1 MILESDE
8 IPLAACQYA
17 ERGWSVIPV
26 QARGERP
33 LVPWLEFQQRVASA
47 AEIDRWFQQ
56 WPDANIG
63 IVTGG
68 LSGLIVIDVDP
79 GHRGNDSLE
88 AIERKHGPFPP
99 GIEATTG
106 LSGRHLYFEHP
117 GRSVPNRAGLFP
129 GIDVRCDGGYVVAP
143 PSMHP
148 SSARYRWVPK
158 HGPDDQPLAPLPGWA
173 LHLLQPD
180 RKRGHSTS
188 YWRTLVR
195 EGVEEGARDS
205 TLASLAGHL
214 LWNGVDVDVAL
225 ELMLAWNRVRCRPP
239 LPDKEVATVVD
250 SIARRS
256 EPDERPS
263 PGLAR
268 APSPGLGGAATSG
281 AAQS

>member
-1 MILESDE
+1 MTLESDE
-8 IPLAACQYA
+8 IPLVARHYVHL
-17 ERGWSVIPV
+17 GWSVIPI

-33 LVPWLEFQQRVASA
+33 LVPWLEFQQRLASA
-47 AEIDRWFQQ
+47 QEIDRWFRQ

-68 LSGLIVIDVDP
+68 LSGLIVIDVYIP
-79 GHRGNDSLE
+79 RYI
-88 AIERKHGPFPP
+88 ARKHGPFPP

-106 LSGRHLYFEHP
+106 GGGRHLYFEHP
-117 GRSVPNRAGLFP
+117 GRSVPNRGGLFP

-143 PSMHP
+143 PSVHP
-148 SSARYRWVPK
+148 SAARYRWVPK

-195 EGVEEGARDS
+195 EGVEEGARNA

-214 LWNGVDVDVAL
+214 LWHGVDADVVL
-225 ELMLAWNRVRCRPP
+225 ELTLSWNRVRCRPP
-239 LPDKEVATVVD
+239 LPDAEVAAVVD
-250 SIARRS
+250 SIARRQ
-256 EPDERPS
+256 EPEELR
-263 PGLAR
+263 
-268 APSPGLGGAATSG
+268 TSDS
-281 AAQS
+281 AN